1 MEGEPLAGW
10 KESPS
15 EKWQVLPS
23 PEGEWARSVRRDRGS
38 GEEIRTEGWSNDM
51 LLGVA
56 NETRLSPMRLGVA
69 DETRRRQ

>member
-1 MEGEPLAGW
+1 MERIPIRKGR
-10 KESPS
+10 
-15 EKWQVLPS
+15 VLPS
-23 PEGEWARSVRRDRGS
+23 HEDEWARSVRRDRGS
-38 GEEIRTEGWSNDM
+38 VEEIRTEGWSNDM